1 MSIDVF
7 SVYDKQWLLLKNRV
21 VMSAMTRGF
30 STNRLCNKKMQEY
43 YVRRAKNDVGLII
56 TEGIII
62 HPSGDGY
69 NNVPHM
75 WSIEQAES
83 WRETINKVHDY
94 NSKMVAQLWHC
105 GRISHSDYTEGESP
119 VSSTNIAATG
129 VNRQNNKPYGK
140 PKALNQS
147 GIYEIIE
154 MYVHST
160 KLALDCGFDAVEIHM
175 GHGYLIDQFF
185 DSRVNDRTDKYG
197 GTVEN
202 RCRFALELLEVLIE
216 NFGSEKIIIRI
227 SPSRFMGEIYNWPDL
242 DEMLIY
248 FVSKIQKIG
257 LKIIDISCA
266 NADYYETSGVIIRKV
281 RAQGWKGIII
291 GGASLS
297 LEQANHEID
306 ESYLDLVTW
315 ARSIL
320 ANVDFVSQL
329 KNNKELRT
337 MTDKIRME
345 LY

>member
-1 MSIDVF
+1 
-7 SVYDKQWLLLKNRV
+7 
-21 VMSAMTRGF
+21 
-30 STNRLCNKKMQEY
+30 
-43 YVRRAKNDVGLII
+43 
-56 TEGIII
+56 
-62 HPSGDGY
+62 
-69 NNVPHM
+69 
-75 WSIEQAES
+75 
-83 WRETINKVHDY
+83 
-94 NSKMVAQLWHC
+94 
-105 GRISHSDYTEGESP
+105 
-119 VSSTNIAATG
+119 
-129 VNRQNNKPYGK
+129 
-140 PKALNQS
+140 
-147 GIYEIIE
+147 
-154 MYVHST
+154 
-160 KLALDCGFDAVEIHM
+160 
-175 GHGYLIDQFF
+175 
-185 DSRVNDRTDKYG
+185 
-197 GTVEN
+197 
-202 RCRFALELLEVLIE
+202 
-216 NFGSEKIIIRI
+216 
-227 SPSRFMGEIYNWPDL
+227 MGEIYNWPDL

-306 ESYLDLVTW
+306 ESYVDLVTW